1 MPLLPRRL
9 GAKLNPPTLFLE
21 LADSESG
28 QIFHHRLLL
37 SDKALLGVCRLPQT
51 LTHRFELAWSV
62 SHAHLRTHELA
73 LQDVRAIVDE
83 LSHAAPDFTESPA
96 LKAEVCR

>member
-1 MPLLPRRL
+1 L

-37 SDKALLGVCRLPQT
+37 NDKALLGVCRLPRT
-51 LTHRFELAWSV
+51 LDRFSL
-62 SHAHLRTHELA
+62 LL
-73 LQDVRAIVDE
+73 
-83 LSHAAPDFTESPA
+83 PA
-96 LKAEVCR
+96 